1 MNRIRIVTPVLV
13 AAALALPLLFAG
25 CKKAEAPVQAV
36 AAPLHAPASPTD
48 NDGWKAYLQDVIN
61 RNSDGVTDRTSAYY
75 MPAPPASPAPAS
87 TSASGGDDY
96 KGMYDRQL
104 GGVKDV
110 VARGVLPGNMLAFMS
125 PDSTTMADLVVTAF
139 KDANPGSMKKV
150 VVLFVGKAADKD
162 RVQAAVTPT
171 GCIFRFV
178 EAK

>member
-1 MNRIRIVTPVLV
+1 M
-13 AAALALPLLFAG
+13 LASL
-25 CKKAEAPVQAV
+25 
-36 AAPLHAPASPTD
+36 TD

-61 RNSDGVTDRTSAYY
+61 RNSDGVTDRTNAYY
-75 MPAPPASPAPAS
+75 LPAPPATPAPAT

-96 KGMYDRQL
+96 QGKYDRQL
-104 GGVKDV
+104 DGVKEV
-110 VARGVLPGNMLAFMS
+110 VARGVTPGNMLAFMS
-125 PDSTTMADLVVTAF
+125 PDSTKMADLVVDAF
-139 KDANPGSMKKV
+139 KGASPGSMKKV